1 MTFSNRLLGHP
12 DEERVRGDAGV
23 GHQHLDRTLV
33 LLDLFER
40 AIDGLVV
47 GDVTLHAEQPLG
59 RPGAAMR
66 DGDFVAVGGQPLR
79 DRQADPPVSARHQD

>member
-12 DEERVRGDAGV
+12 DHERVGGDPGV

-40 AIDGLVV
+40 AIDGLGV
-47 GDVTLHAEQPLG
+47 GDVALTPNS
-59 RPGAAMR
+59 PSGAPSR
-66 DGDFVAVGGQPLR
+66 GG
-79 DRQADPPVSARHQD
+79 